1 MVLVNLILSYLRFII
16 LQMKFTDRI
25 NRVQESLTIGMSRK
39 ARELK
44 AKGKNVISLSLG
56 EPDFDTPQHIK
67 DAAKAAM
74 DAGKTKYPPVGGIP
88 ELKQAICDKYQRDQN
103 LNFEPANVMVS
114 TGAKQCIMNLMLA
127 LVQPGDEVIIPLPYW
142 VSYSE
147 MVNFAGGESVFIPSV
162 FEDGFAIDIPKL
174 KAAINDNTKVIIFS
188 SPSNPSGAML
198 SDKQLKEIA
207 NIVKEHPQIT
217 IISDEIYEHIIFDGE
232 HSSISQFE
240 EIRNQLVIINGV
252 SKGFAM
258 TGWRIGY
265 MAGPKDIVAAC
276 DKLQGQFTS
285 GANSIAQW
293 AAVQALNSGLQ
304 PTLDMVETFQKRRDL
319 MVELLREVD
328 GLETDVP
335 QGAFYLFPRVS
346 KLFGKTFNGK
356 TINSSL
362 DLCDYILEEALVSL
376 VPGIA
381 FGMDDHIRISYASSE
396 SDLREAVSRI
406 KKALNP

>member
-1 MVLVNLILSYLRFII
+1 M
-16 LQMKFTDRI
+16 MKFTNRI

-44 AKGKNVISLSLG
+44 AQGKPVISLSLG
-56 EPDFDTPQHIK
+56 EPDFDTPSHIK
-67 DAAKAAM
+67 EAAKAAI

-88 ELKQAICDKYQRDQN
+88 ELKKAICDKYKRNQN
-103 LNFEPANVMVS
+103 LDFSPNQVMVS
-114 TGAKQCIMNLMLA
+114 TGAKQCIMNLMLS

-147 MVNFAGGESVFIPSV
+147 MVNFAGGKSVFIPSS
-162 FEDGFAIDIPKL
+162 FENEFAIDIDRL
-174 KAAINDNTKVIIFS
+174 RSSINENTKAIIYS

-198 SDKQLKEIA
+198 SDEQLKQIA
-207 NIVKEHPQIT
+207 DIVKEHPQIT

-232 HSSISQFE
+232 HRSISQFE
-240 EIRNQLVIINGV
+240 EIRDQLIIINGV

-265 MAGPKDIVAAC
+265 MAGPADIVAVC

-285 GANSIAQW
+285 GANSVAQW
-293 AAVQALNSGLQ
+293 AAVEALNSDLK

-319 MVELLREVD
+319 MVSLLSEVD
-328 GLETDVP
+328 GLEVDTP
-335 QGAFYLFPRVS
+335 HGAFYLFPRVS
-346 KLFGKTFNGK
+346 SLFGKTFNGK
-356 TINSSL
+356 KINSSL

-396 SDLREAVSRI
+396 SDLIEAVSRI
-406 KKALNP
+406 KKALS

>member
-1 MVLVNLILSYLRFII
+1 
-16 LQMKFTDRI
+16 MKFTNRI

-44 AKGKNVISLSLG
+44 AQGKPVISLSLG
-56 EPDFDTPQHIK
+56 EPDFDTPSHIK
-67 DAAKAAM
+67 EAAKAAI

-88 ELKQAICDKYQRDQN
+88 ELKKAICDKYKRNQN
-103 LNFEPANVMVS
+103 LDFSPNQVMVS
-114 TGAKQCIMNLMLA
+114 TGAKQCIMNLMLS

-147 MVNFAGGESVFIPSV
+147 MVNFAGGKSVFIPSS
-162 FEDGFAIDIPKL
+162 FENEFAIDIDRL
-174 KAAINDNTKVIIFS
+174 RSSINENTKAIIYS

-198 SDKQLKEIA
+198 SDEQLKQIA
-207 NIVKEHPQIT
+207 DIVKEHPQIT

-232 HSSISQFE
+232 HRSISQFE
-240 EIRNQLVIINGV
+240 EIRDQLIIINGV

-265 MAGPKDIVAAC
+265 MAGPADIVAVC

-285 GANSIAQW
+285 GANSVAQW
-293 AAVQALNSGLQ
+293 AAVEALNSDLK

-319 MVELLREVD
+319 MVSLLSEVD
-328 GLETDVP
+328 GLEVDTP
-335 QGAFYLFPRVS
+335 HGAFYLFPRVS
-346 KLFGKTFNGK
+346 SLFGKIFNGK
-356 TINSSL
+356 KINSSL
-362 DLCDYILEEALVSL
+362 DLCNYILEEALVSL

-396 SDLREAVSRI
+396 SDLIEAVSRI
-406 KKALNP
+406 KKALS